1 MYRYRR
7 HSKNKTDQ
15 DDNKN
20 LRVELRGLTSAVKEL
35 NGKIAEIELRVEAH
49 TQALLKVTEVMGQQ
63 MGGGRRHKEEPRREE
78 PRREEPRREE
88 PRREE
93 LRREEPRRE
102 EKRSRPEHRE
112 RHSRR

>member
-1 MYRYRR
+1 MCTGTEDTARI
-7 HSKNKTDQ
+7 KLTQ

-35 NGKIAEIELRVEAH
+35 NGKITEIELRVEAH

-88 PRREE
+88 
-93 LRREEPRRE
+93 
-102 EKRSRPEHRE
+102 KRSRPEHRE

>member
-1 MYRYRR
+1 MIP
-7 HSKNKTDQ
+7 SKQKTDQ

-35 NGKIAEIELRVEAH
+35 NGKITEIELRVEAH

-63 MGGGRRHKEEPRREE
+63 MGGHGGGRRHKEEPRRDE
-78 PRREEPRREE
+78 PRREEPC
-88 PRREE
+88 
-93 LRREEPRRE
+93 REEPRRE